1 MPAVLPFS
9 RRILAWT
16 VLPVGAV
23 IACLVIAVSVRRDTS
38 VSVRELAKT
47 EFTMTAIRARQ
58 FDGYIDAS
66 HQALLESAGPT
77 PADADEIV
85 RRSRIQMRDWLAN
98 RQSVARGERESRLI
112 QQMIAQSE
120 DYGAQLER
128 VLAQR
133 RNPSASGARQALTAV
148 DAGAAQ
154 LRRSVGQYEA
164 EHENDLEVLLQSALQ
179 AVMWMRD
186 LLFVGV
192 ALLMGAVALG
202 AVLVFR
208 DVVRPLRGQLAE
220 SEKLAA
226 LGTLAAG
233 IAHEIRNPLTA
244 IKARL
249 YTLSP
254 KLTLPESKED
264 ALAIGHEADRLE
276 RIVRDVLGY
285 AHPAEPAMGLV
296 NLADWLQ
303 RFAADMRSDFV
314 PKSIELIT
322 EVTAAVTVRADTD
335 QLRQIFLNL
344 LRNAQE
350 ALEGKNGCIR
360 LRLACEQGQKRGGT
374 AAMAVLSVADDG
386 PGMPAEVQSRLF
398 DPFFT
403 TKAAGTGLGLSIVA
417 RLVKNQGGQI
427 GFESSAF
434 SGTCFTVRLPAVDAA
449 TPGVP

>member
-1 MPAVLPFS
+1 MPVLVPFS

-16 VLPVGAV
+16 MLPLGAV
-23 IACLVIAVSVRRDTS
+23 AACLIIAGSVRRDTS
-38 VSVRELAKT
+38 AALRELANT
-47 EFTMTAIRARQ
+47 EFTSTAIRVRL

-66 HQALLESAGPT
+66 RDALLKNAGTT

-98 RQSVARGERESRLI
+98 RKAVARGERESRLV
-112 QQMIAQSE
+112 QQMITQSE
-120 DYGAQLER
+120 NFISRLEA

-133 RNPSASGARQALTAV
+133 SRQSAAGESEALTAL
-148 DAGAAQ
+148 DNDGAQ
-154 LRRSVGQYEA
+154 LRRTVGQYEA
-164 EHENDLEVLLQSALQ
+164 VHENDLQVLLQSALR

-186 LLFVGV
+186 LLFVCV
-192 ALLMGAVALG
+192 ALLIGAVALG

-264 ALAIGHEADRLE
+264 ALAIGHETDRLE

-303 RFAADMRSDFV
+303 QFAADARSDFV
-314 PKSIELIT
+314 LRSVELVT
-322 EVTAAVTVRADTD
+322 EVTAVVTVRADTH

-350 ALEGKNGCIR
+350 ALDGKNGCIR
-360 LRLACEQGQKRGGT
+360 LRLAREQVQKRGGT
-374 AAMAVLSVADDG
+374 ADMAVLSVADNG
-386 PGMPAEVQSRLF
+386 PGMPAKVQARLF

-427 GFESSAF
+427 AFESSAS
-434 SGTCFTVRLPAVDAA
+434 SGTCFTVRMPAVDAA
-449 TPGVP
+449 PLGAR